1 MDLREALREASF
13 LVEVSRSDIVFE
25 RQFGNE
31 PLTGTF
37 DARLMGQA
45 LGNVIKNA
53 AEAIDAADR
62 SAGEP
67 GVIRIRA
74 IQPEA
79 EILVDG
85 RQPPLEVFFGAR
97 PGLANIEI
105 EVPAD
110 LLHRIWLGKESTRDA
125 FFSGRIKTRGN
136 MLKMLKLTELFY
148 ECERVYPA
156 IALRHGLTA

>member
-1 MDLREALREASF
+1 MNSSAHHAQVYRDAPHFYAIMGEVFDAVRAVPAN
-13 LVEVSRSDIVFE
+13 VESISRS
-25 RQFGNE
+25 N
-31 PLTGTF
+31 L
-37 DARLMGQA
+37 
-45 LGNVIKNA
+45 
-53 AEAIDAADR
+53 
-62 SAGEP
+62 
-67 GVIRIRA
+67 VIRIRA
-74 IQPEA
+74 IHPEA